1 MPRMP
6 HGAKVSPYRRPVRAR
21 RTKPCY
27 RKQKPAPVR
36 PVYKYSQQNELS
48 SFANRT
54 AAP

>member
-6 HGAKVSPYRRPVRAR
+6 HGAKVSPYDGPSE
-21 RTKPCY
+21 PSCF
-27 RKQKPAPVR
+27 KQEPAF
-36 PVYKYSQQNELS
+36 YKYSKQNELS